1 MNPVLLQSII
11 INKMYQK
18 RKKNKLTMTS
28 YELLRESEPPKLW
41 YQKRSEN

>member
-1 MNPVLLQSII
+1 
-11 INKMYQK
+11 
-18 RKKNKLTMTS
+18 MTS